1 MMGLIESCSGVAV
14 VLSDDSCLLL
24 AVASGGDQ
32 DAESGARLTCHIL
45 FRLFQTPQV
54 SPGSSVDGGK
64 STLWVRASCDRH
76 LLEAAHDS
84 ISVGA
89 VVAVLKAGLMLGR

>member
-1 MMGLIESCSGVAV
+1 M
-14 VLSDDSCLLL
+14 VLV
-24 AVASGGDQ
+24 VASGGDQ

-54 SPGSSVDGGK
+54 LPGASADGGK
-64 STLWVRASCDRH
+64 SAMWVRASCDRH

-89 VVAVLKAGLMLGR
+89 VVAVLKAGLMLGNGPFVVMVLSM

>member
-1 MMGLIESCSGVAV
+1 MLV
-14 VLSDDSCLLL
+14 
-24 AVASGGDQ
+24 VASGGDQ

-54 SPGSSVDGGK
+54 LPGASADGGK
-64 STLWVRASCDRH
+64 STMWVRASCDRH

-89 VVAVLKAGLMLGR
+89 VVAVLKAGLMLGTSYVMVLLL